1 MNDTQQILA
10 EMKGLYKQYKTGDE
24 ILDILDNVSLDIY
37 EGQTVAITGES
48 GSGKSTLLNML
59 SGLDK
64 PSRGSVIVGEIEV
77 SALREQAAG
86 YFRSRVLGMV
96 FQSHHL
102 LKDFSLLENVALPGM
117 IAGCSKKE
125 VYERAAYLL
134 ELVGIAGRSE
144 HFPNAVSGGERQRAA
159 VARALINQPALLLAD
174 EPTGN
179 LDEKHSGS
187 VQDLLFDVVK
197 QSGASL
203 VLVTHDRNFATRAE
217 RQFILKHG
225 KLELS

>member
-1 MNDTQQILA
+1 MNNTQHVLA

-24 ILDILDNVSLDIY
+24 ILDILDDVSLDIY
-37 EGQTVAITGES
+37 EGETVAITGES

-59 SGLDK
+59 SGLDR
-64 PSRGSVIVGEIEV
+64 PSKGSVFVGNIEV
-77 SALREQAAG
+77 SSLREQAAG
-86 YFRSRVLGMV
+86 YFRSKVLGMV

-102 LKDFSLLENVALPGM
+102 LKDFTLLENIALPGM
-117 IAGCSKKE
+117 IAGFDKKE

-134 ELVGIAGRSE
+134 DLVGIAGRSG

-159 VARALINQPALLLAD
+159 VARALINKPGLLLAD

-179 LDEKHSGS
+179 LDEKHSGA

-203 VLVTHDRNFATRAE
+203 VLVTHDRNFAARAE
-217 RQFILKHG
+217 RKFILKHG